1 MMATL
6 REQGFYMPGEWHPH
20 KRCWM
25 AWPSNSAGYSGRFA
39 QAQEAAARVAAA
51 IARFEPV
58 IMLANEA
65 DVAHAQALC
74 GPSVEVQHAPI
85 DDGWFRD
92 NGPSFVINGKGQ
104 MIGVDWDFN
113 GWGNKPGVPFARD
126 RDVTRLIL
134 AREGIARVAAPLI
147 LEGGSFHV
155 DGEGTL
161 LTTEQCL
168 LNPNR
173 NPGLSKA
180 EIEQQLKDHLGV
192 DKVVWLS
199 QGVVDDFTDGH
210 IDLLAAF
217 VKPGVVLAL
226 GCADGTDANYA
237 AIQENLE
244 ILRGARD
251 AKGRAFEVI
260 EVPQPPAAY
269 NEAAGTRLG
278 LSHLNFYLANGG
290 LILPDFGEAES
301 DAAALGLF
309 REVFKD
315 MEIVQV
321 PSRDLLYAGGNI
333 HCITQQEPVAGPE
346 FMKQKISRA
355 F

>member
-1 MMATL
+1 MTQNL
-6 REQGFYMPGEWHPH
+6 R
-20 KRCWM
+20 
-25 AWPSNSAGYSGRFA
+25 
-39 QAQEAAARVAAA
+39 A

-65 DVAHAQALC
+65 DVAHAQTLC
-74 GPSVEVQHAPI
+74 GPSAEVRAAAV

-92 NGPSFVINGKGQ
+92 NGPSFVINGKGK
-104 MIGVDWDFN
+104 MIGVNWDFN
-113 GWGNKPGVPFARD
+113 GWGAKPGIPFARD
-126 RDVTRLIL
+126 RAVTKTIL
-134 AREGIARVAAPLI
+134 EREGIARVAAPLI

-173 NPGLSKA
+173 NPGFSKG
-180 EIEQQLKDHLGV
+180 EIEEHLKNYLGV
-192 DKVVWLS
+192 DKVIWLK
-199 QGVVDDFTDGH
+199 QGVADDITDGH

-217 VKPGVVLAL
+217 VEPGVVLAL
-226 GCADGTDANYA
+226 GCDDRADANYA
-237 AIQENLE
+237 ATQENLE
-244 ILRGARD
+244 ILRGSRD

-269 NEAAGTRLG
+269 NEATGTRLG

-290 LILPDFGEAES
+290 LILPDFGNRES
-301 DAAALGLF
+301 DAAAQGLF

-315 MEIVQV
+315 LEIVPV

-333 HCITQQEPVAGPE
+333 HCITQQEPVAGVSAGIRPSSE
-346 FMKQKISRA
+346 Q
-355 F
+355 

>member
-1 MMATL
+1 MASL
-6 REQGFYMPGEWHPH
+6 KEQGFYMPGEWHPH

-25 AWPSNSAGYSGRFA
+25 SWPSNGAGYSGRFA
-39 QAQEAAARVAAA
+39 QAREAAARVAEA

-65 DVAHAQALC
+65 DVAHARALC
-74 GPSVEVQHAPI
+74 GPTVKVQAAPI

-92 NGPSFVINGKGQ
+92 NGPSFVINGQGR
-104 MIGVDWDFN
+104 MIGVNWDFN
-113 GWGNKPGVPFARD
+113 GWGAKPGIPFARD
-126 RDVTRLIL
+126 RAVTKLIL
-134 AREGIARVAAPLI
+134 EREGIARVAAPLI

-161 LTTEQCL
+161 LTTQQCL

-173 NPGLSKA
+173 NPGLSKS

-192 DKVVWLS
+192 EEIIWLN

-217 VKPGVVLAL
+217 VAPGVVLAL
-226 GCADGTDANYA
+226 GCDDNADGNYA

-244 ILRGARD
+244 ILRGACD

-260 EVPQPPAAY
+260 EVPQPQAAY
-269 NEAAGTRLG
+269 NEATGTRLG

-290 LILPDFGEAES
+290 VILPDFGNPES
-301 DAAALGLF
+301 DAAALGIF

-315 MEIVQV
+315 MKIVPV

-333 HCITQQEPVAGPE
+333 HCTTQQEPESGVG
-346 FMKQKISRA
+346 
-355 F
+355 

>member
-1 MMATL
+1 MATL
-6 REQGFYMPGEWHPH
+6 KEQGFCMPGEWHPH
-20 KRCWM
+20 RRCWM
-25 AWPSNSAGYSGRFA
+25 AWPSNTAGYSGRFA
-39 QAQEAAARVAAA
+39 QAREAAGRVAAA

-65 DVAHAQALC
+65 DVAQAQALC
-74 GPSVEVQHAPI
+74 GPSVEVQAAPI

-92 NGPSFVINGKGQ
+92 NGPSFVIDGKGGLR
-104 MIGVDWDFN
+104 GVDWDFN

-126 RDVTRLIL
+126 CAVTKLIL
-134 AREGIARVAAPLI
+134 AREGIGRVAAPMI

-161 LTTEQCL
+161 LTTGQCL

-180 EIEQQLKDHLGV
+180 GIERQLKDYLGV
-192 DKVVWLS
+192 DKVIWLNR
-199 QGVVDDFTDGH
+199 GVVDDFTDGH

-226 GCADGTDANYA
+226 GCADSADANYP

-244 ILRGARD
+244 ILRATRD

-260 EVPQPPAAY
+260 EVPQPSAEY
-269 NEAAGTRLG
+269 NEATGTRLG

-290 LILPDFGEAES
+290 LILPDFGTPKS
-301 DAAALGLF
+301 DTAALGLF

-315 MEIVQV
+315 LEIVPV

-333 HCITQQEPVAGPE
+333 HCITQQEPVA
-346 FMKQKISRA
+346 
-355 F
+355 